1 MLLHEILFFLV
12 VGIMLVSAL
21 FVVFLKNP
29 VYSVLS
35 LLISLSCLSLLFL
48 FLGSPFL
55 AVLQMLI
62 YAGAVLVLFLFVI
75 MLLNL
80 QEESARTTK
89 HGVLI
94 PVGAVLSLTFLGL
107 LVLIILSPRHLN
119 TPTATPIHITSVADL
134 AYALFTTHFLPF
146 EMTSFLM
153 LVAVIGA
160 VTLVRK
166 PKESDK
172 R

>member
-1 MLLHEILFFLV
+1 MLFQEVLFFIV

-21 FVVFLKNP
+21 FVVFLQNP

-35 LLISLSCLSLLFL
+35 LLISLSSLSLLFL

-55 AVLQMLI
+55 AILQMLI

-80 QEESARTTK
+80 QEESSKTLK
-89 HGVLI
+89 HSVLT
-94 PVGAVLSLTFLGL
+94 PMGAILSFTFFGL
-107 LVLIILSPRHLN
+107 LTSIILATRHLAK
-119 TPTATPIHITSVADL
+119 PATHHNVTSVADL
-134 AYALFTTHFLPF
+134 AFALFTTHFLPF

-166 PKESDK
+166 PKS
-172 R
+172 